1 MHVGVIESFFLI
13 FSGAALLATLALY
26 TRQPLLVAYI
36 GIGML
41 LGPHA
46 LGWIP
51 DAGFIED
58 TGEIGIIFLLFLLG
72 LDLPPNKLRN
82 MLGAS
87 VMTALGSTAVFFT
100 LGFGVMW
107 LFGFGLAEALVAGI
121 AAVFSSTIIGI
132 KLLPTTVL
140 HHRHIGEIVISLL
153 LIQDL
158 LAIVALLVLAGYDP
172 SAGGMLSHLL
182 LVVVGFPAVAAV
194 AFFGVRFVVIP
205 LLARFDAFN
214 EFVFL
219 LAIGW
224 CLAIASLSQLV
235 GMSLEVGAIVA
246 GVSLANSPI
255 AQYITDTLRPLRD
268 FFLILFFFAIGA
280 AVDPM
285 LLIEVAAPAGLLA
298 GRPPRREAPRLP
310 RSAGVAGREPGDL
323 VGDRC
328 APRSGQRILDPGHGS
343 GGKQRAGRRR
353 GGARN
358 TRRHGHHAGRLDLSR
373 DLSVPKPHRGVRAA
387 APGLRGSPPGHGR
400 ATPVGF

>member
-1 MHVGVIESFFLI
+1 MTFGVVESFFLI

-51 DAGFIED
+51 DAAFVED

-72 LDLPPNKLRN
+72 LDLPPNKLRT

-87 VMTALGSTAVFFT
+87 VVTALVSTAAFFAV
-100 LGFGVMW
+100 GFAVMAA
-107 LFGFGLAEALVAGI
+107 FGFSVAEALVGGI

-140 HHRHIGEIVISLL
+140 HHRHTGEIVISLL

-158 LAIVALLVLAGYDP
+158 LAIVALLALAGYQP
-172 SAGGMLSHLL
+172 GSADVLEQAV
-182 LVVVGFPAVAAV
+182 LVAV
-194 AFFGVRFVVIP
+194 AFPAITLAAFAGVRYVLLP

-224 CLAIASLSQLV
+224 CLAIATACHVV
-235 GMSLEVGAIVA
+235 GMSFEVGAIVA

-268 FFLILFFFAIGA
+268 FFLILFFFSIGA
-280 AVDPM
+280 AVQPM
-285 LLIEVAAPAGLLA
+285 LLVQVAAPALVLGVALLA
-298 GRPPRREAPRLP
+298 VKPVTFRLLLAWQGESVDTAREIGVRLGQA
-310 RSAGVAGREPGDL
+310 SEFSILVTGVATATALIGPEAAHAILAATVVTL
-323 VGDRC
+323 VASTYLVIFRYPSPI
-328 APRSGQRILDPGHGS
+328 AVSARL
-343 GGKQRAGRRR
+343 RR
-353 GGARN
+353 
-358 TRRHGHHAGRLDLSR
+358 D
-373 DLSVPKPHRGVRAA
+373 
-387 APGLRGSPPGHGR
+387 
-400 ATPVGF
+400 

>member
-1 MHVGVIESFFLI
+1 MSLGVVESFFLI
-13 FSGAALLATLALY
+13 FSGAALLATVALY

-51 DAGFIED
+51 DAAFVED

-72 LDLPPNKLRN
+72 LDLPPNKLRT

-87 VMTALGSTAVFFT
+87 VVTALASTAVFFAV
-100 LGFGVMW
+100 GFAVMAS
-107 LFGFGLAEALVAGI
+107 FGFSVAEALVGGI

-140 HHRHIGEIVISLL
+140 HHRHTGEIVISLL

-158 LAIVALLVLAGYDP
+158 LAIVALLALAGYQPGSGELLD
-172 SAGGMLSHLL
+172 HLL
-182 LVVVGFPAVAAV
+182 LVAV
-194 AFFGVRFVVIP
+194 AFPAIALAAFGGVRYVLLP

-224 CLAIASLSQLV
+224 CLAIATACHAV
-235 GMSLEVGAIVA
+235 GMSFEVGAIVA

-268 FFLILFFFAIGA
+268 FFLILFFFSIGA
-280 AVDPM
+280 AVEPM
-285 LLIEVAAPAGLLA
+285 LLVQVAAPALVLGAALLA
-298 GRPPRREAPRLP
+298 VKPVTFRVLLTWRGESRDTAREIGVRLGQA
-310 RSAGVAGREPGDL
+310 SEFSILVTGVAAASAL
-323 VGDRC
+323 VGIE
-328 APRSGQRILDPGHGS
+328 AAHAILAATVITLVASTYLVIFRYPS
-343 GGKQRAGRRR
+343 PIAVSASLRR
-353 GGARN
+353 
-358 TRRHGHHAGRLDLSR
+358 D
-373 DLSVPKPHRGVRAA
+373 
-387 APGLRGSPPGHGR
+387 
-400 ATPVGF
+400 

>member
-87 VMTALGSTAVFFT
+87 VMTALGSMAVFFA
-100 LGFGVMW
+100 LGYGVMW

-140 HHRHIGEIVISLL
+140 HHRHIGEIVVSLL

-172 SAGGMLSHLL
+172 RAGGLSSHLL
-182 LVVVGFPAVAAV
+182 LVVVGFPAVVAV

-280 AVDPM
+280 AVDPL
-285 LLIEVAAPAGLLA
+285 LLIEVAAPAVMLAAALLVVKPLAFRVLLA
-298 GRPPRREAPRLP
+298 WQGESRDTSWEIGVRLGQA
-310 RSAGVAGREPGDL
+310 SEFSILVTGVAASSAL
-323 VGDRC
+323 VGGE
-328 APRSGQRILDPGHGS
+328 AEHVILAATVITLVASTYLVIFRYPS
-343 GGKQRAGRRR
+343 PIAVSARLRR
-353 GGARN
+353 
-358 TRRHGHHAGRLDLSR
+358 D
-373 DLSVPKPHRGVRAA
+373 
-387 APGLRGSPPGHGR
+387 
-400 ATPVGF
+400 

>member
-1 MHVGVIESFFLI
+1 MEFGVVESFFLI
-13 FSGAALLATLALY
+13 FSGAAVLATLALY

-51 DAGFIED
+51 DAAFVED
-58 TGEIGIIFLLFLLG
+58 IGEIGIIFLLFLLG
-72 LDLPPNKLRN
+72 LDLPPNKLRT

-87 VMTALGSTAVFFT
+87 VVTALGSTAVFFAV
-100 LGFGVMW
+100 GFGVMAA
-107 LFGFGLAEALVAGI
+107 FGFALSEALVGGI

-140 HHRHIGEIVISLL
+140 HHRHVGEIVISLL

-158 LAIVALLVLAGYDP
+158 LAIAALLALAGHDP
-172 SAGGMLSHLL
+172 ASGGVLDQLL
-182 LVVVGFPAVAAV
+182 LVVVTFPAIALAA
-194 AFFGVRFVVIP
+194 FLGVRFVLLP

-224 CLAIASLSQLV
+224 CLAIATACHAT
-235 GMSLEVGAIVA
+235 GMSFEVGAILA

-268 FFLILFFFAIGA
+268 FFLILFFFSVGA

-285 LLIEVAAPAGLLA
+285 LLVEVAAPAVLLA
-298 GRPPRREAPRLP
+298 AALLAVKPVTFRLLLEWRGEDPGTAREIGLRLGQA
-310 RSAGVAGREPGDL
+310 SEFSILVTGVALGSAL
-323 VGDRC
+323 VG
-328 APRSGQRILDPGHGS
+328 AEAAHAILAATVATLVVSTYLVIFRYPS
-343 GGKQRAGRRR
+343 PIAVSARLRR
-353 GGARN
+353 
-358 TRRHGHHAGRLDLSR
+358 D
-373 DLSVPKPHRGVRAA
+373 
-387 APGLRGSPPGHGR
+387 
-400 ATPVGF
+400 

>member
-1 MHVGVIESFFLI
+1 MEFGVVESFFLI
-13 FSGAALLATLALY
+13 FSGAAVLATLALY

-51 DAGFIED
+51 DAAFVED
-58 TGEIGIIFLLFLLG
+58 IGEIGIIFLLFLLG
-72 LDLPPNKLRN
+72 LDLPPNKLRT

-87 VMTALGSTAVFFT
+87 VVTALGSTAVFFAV
-100 LGFGVMW
+100 GFGVMAA
-107 LFGFGLAEALVAGI
+107 FGFALSEALVGGI

-140 HHRHIGEIVISLL
+140 HHRHVGEIVISLL

-158 LAIVALLVLAGYDP
+158 LAIAALLALAGYDP
-172 SAGGMLSHLL
+172 ASGGVLDQVL
-182 LVVVGFPAVAAV
+182 LVVVTFPAIALG
-194 AFFGVRFVVIP
+194 AFLGVRFVLLP

-224 CLAIASLSQLV
+224 CLAIATACHV
-235 GMSLEVGAIVA
+235 AGMSFEVGAILA

-268 FFLILFFFAIGA
+268 FFLILFFFSVGA

-285 LLIEVAAPAGLLA
+285 LLVEVAAPAVLLGAALLA
-298 GRPPRREAPRLP
+298 VKPVTFRLLLEWRGEDPGTAREIGLRLGQA
-310 RSAGVAGREPGDL
+310 SEFSILVTGVALGSAL
-323 VGDRC
+323 VG
-328 APRSGQRILDPGHGS
+328 AEAAHAILAATVATLVVSTYLVIFRYPS
-343 GGKQRAGRRR
+343 PIAVSARLRR
-353 GGARN
+353 
-358 TRRHGHHAGRLDLSR
+358 D
-373 DLSVPKPHRGVRAA
+373 
-387 APGLRGSPPGHGR
+387 
-400 ATPVGF
+400 

>member
-1 MHVGVIESFFLI
+1 MSLGVVESFFLI
-13 FSGAALLATLALY
+13 FSGAALLATVALY

-51 DAGFIED
+51 DAAFVED

-72 LDLPPNKLRN
+72 LDLPPNKLRT

-87 VMTALGSTAVFFT
+87 VVTALVSTAVFFAV
-100 LGFGVMW
+100 GFAVMAS
-107 LFGFGLAEALVAGI
+107 FGFSVAEALVGGI

-158 LAIVALLVLAGYDP
+158 LAIVALLALAGYQPGSGD
-172 SAGGMLSHLL
+172 LLDHLL
-182 LVVVGFPAVAAV
+182 LVAV
-194 AFFGVRFVVIP
+194 AFPAIALAAFGGVKYVLLP

-224 CLAIASLSQLV
+224 CLAIATACHFV
-235 GMSLEVGAIVA
+235 GMSFEVGAIVA

-268 FFLILFFFAIGA
+268 FFLILFFFSIGA
-280 AVDPM
+280 AVEPM
-285 LLIEVAAPAGLLA
+285 LLVQVAAPALVLGAALLA
-298 GRPPRREAPRLP
+298 VKPVTFRVLLTWQGENRDTAREIGVRLGQA
-310 RSAGVAGREPGDL
+310 SEFSILVTGVAAASAL
-323 VGDRC
+323 VGIE
-328 APRSGQRILDPGHGS
+328 AAHAILAATVITLVASTYLVIFRYPS
-343 GGKQRAGRRR
+343 PIAVSASLRR
-353 GGARN
+353 
-358 TRRHGHHAGRLDLSR
+358 D
-373 DLSVPKPHRGVRAA
+373 
-387 APGLRGSPPGHGR
+387 
-400 ATPVGF
+400 